1 MSTSLLE
8 VWLLLQPRESKII
21 LPTVRALHV
30 SLLQSPIT
38 SAIVE
43 SLHVS
48 TRILSV
54 HVTQANIDG
63 FWQFLNVLSK
73 HSRTLSLRTIKV
85 TSFLTHPRDFS
96 WNFGNADLMNVS
108 RESAEFVGRMF
119 GFATRLAERGVSIM
133 DESGVG
139 FARRKL
145 PAAGA

>member
-1 MSTSLLE
+1 
-8 VWLLLQPRESKII
+8 
-21 LPTVRALHV
+21 
-30 SLLQSPIT
+30 
-38 SAIVE
+38 
-43 SLHVS
+43 
-48 TRILSV
+48 
-54 HVTQANIDG
+54 
-63 FWQFLNVLSK
+63 
-73 HSRTLSLRTIKV
+73 V

-96 WNFGNADLMNVS
+96 WNFGNVDLMNVS